1 MAGKAIVGPILLISQ
16 VKMQL
21 SEYRHLPDYMKPAE
35 VERYCFLIL
44 QESSLESVTQTLEK
58 LREMSD
64 RQWHTYE
71 LPSKEL
77 RNKLKNWLIQNWTSN
92 SSEYLESMMV
102 LSYCFGLDKEFFSQA
117 LAHYDGKF
125 KVNFQRDLENS
136 PDDRIDP
143 WWRLRSEDPKE
154 LAETFT
160 EQLAASLSGRDWE
173 DSYLEEAMNN
183 RKKIVQQLVK
193 LGERAVYPLVGLLS
207 HSDWAVRGD
216 AATILGYIKNQLA
229 IKPLLAIMENDE
241 SLSVK
246 LKAASALDKI
256 NTLET
261 IQATKSW
268 YRKNQIS
275 AQKRVDFKISEYL
288 LYGETDAILLD
299 RARQLANCKNV
310 TIKIILESKQQLSIS
325 QSPSRKAQVIKILEL
340 VELSADDVAYLEEPY
355 ELL

>member
-1 MAGKAIVGPILLISQ
+1 
-16 VKMQL
+16 MQL
-21 SEYRHLPDYMKPAE
+21 SEYRHLPDYMKPVE
-35 VERYCFLIL
+35 VERYCLLIL

-58 LREMSD
+58 LQEMSD

-77 RNKLKNWLIQNWTSN
+77 RNKLKNWLIQNWTLN

-117 LAHYDGKF
+117 LVHYDGKF
-125 KVNFQRDLENS
+125 KVKFQRDLENS
-136 PDDRIDP
+136 AGDSIDP
-143 WWRLRSEDPKE
+143 WWRFSSEDPKE
-154 LAETFT
+154 LAETLIK
-160 EQLAASLSGRDWE
+160 QLAASLSGRDWE

-193 LGERAVYPLVGLLS
+193 LGEYAVSSLVGLLS
-207 HSDWAVRGD
+207 HSDWAVRDD
-216 AATILGYIKNQLA
+216 AAIILGYIKSQLA
-229 IKPLLAIMENDE
+229 IKPLLTILENDD

-246 LKAASALDKI
+246 LSSASALDKI

-299 RARQLANCKNV
+299 RARQLANQKNV
-310 TIKIILESKQQLSIS
+310 TIKIILESKQHLSIS
-325 QSPSRKAQVIKILEL
+325 QPPSRKAQVIKMLEL
-340 VELSADDVAYLEEPY
+340 VELSAEDVAYLEEPY